1 MTLDI
6 KGNALCWFQSRLSN
20 KSLFVHITNE
30 SSSHTDD
37 HGDPQGS
44 VLGLILFT
52 KKLKKNK
59 KNKVF
64 TGHVALA
71 IIC

>member
-30 SSSHTDD
+30 SCSHTDD

-44 VLGLILFT
+44 VLGLMLFT
-52 KKLKKNK
+52 KE
-59 KNKVF
+59 
-64 TGHVALA
+64 
-71 IIC
+71 